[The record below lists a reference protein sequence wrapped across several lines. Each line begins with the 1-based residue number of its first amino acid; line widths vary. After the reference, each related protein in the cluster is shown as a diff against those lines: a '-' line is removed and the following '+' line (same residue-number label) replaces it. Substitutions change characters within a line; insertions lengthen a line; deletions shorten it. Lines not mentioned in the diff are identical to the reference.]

1 MRWTYDTA
9 VGSSSALSAGNT
21 VIDPLSVVLGGAA
34 GCAAAAILRKTQEHR
49 LEPRGLA
56 DLLGWAFLVG
66 EGVVLQKDGALLAAF
81 RYRGPDL
88 SSSTTADVSALGA
101 QLNDA
106 LLPFVD
112 GWMFHVDAMRST
124 APAYA
129 LSEFPDVV
137 TAWIDAER
145 RAAFRSSRRQF
156 VSDYILSVTYSP
168 PREVYAR
175 AASVFVQGG
184 RDSVDW
190 SHVVGN
196 FERAIDALEARLRSR
211 LQVER
216 LGSDELFTH
225 LHRCLTSLPHAVT
238 APSHGSYL
246 NSVLASQ
253 EVVGGFSPRVGQ
265 LHLRVVAIVGYPNA
279 SSLGRLDF
287 LNALP
292 FAYRWSNRF
301 IPVGQTT
308 AAKLIRRHQQRW
320 FMGRRG
326 IGSFLREM
334 GGSKDGAAAARQ
346 QDREQEFFYDRDA
359 TQMARDAGDASA
371 DNASGGVRFGYT
383 TQLVVVAEQS
393 VRRADDH
400 ARAVL
405 TSLQD
410 HGFPARIE
418 TVNALDAFFGSLP
431 GHGYQNLRRPLLSSA
446 NVVDLWPVTS
456 VWPGLSKNPSQYFEL
471 GSPPLVHVATDGSTP
486 FRLNLHVG
494 DVGHTLL
501 VGSTGA
507 GKSTFVGLVCAQ
519 WRRYKDARVVIFDV
533 GYSHWLLAR
542 AVGGMHYDVGG
553 ASIRHSMRGN
563 DGVAAAIGLQPLA
576 DVDQPSER
584 AWAATWLETLLEFQ
598 GAEMTPQRRL
608 RIDHALLLLAEQL
621 QPFRTLTELTVHLQD
636 SELVAA
642 LKPYT
647 VAGPFGRLLDASGD
661 AITARELDSAS
672 DDDSRY
678 QVFELRQLLDMDD
691 KVLIPVLLY
700 LFRRVERQLDGRPTL
715 IVIEE
720 LWAPL
725 MRTVFANRIK
735 QWLLTLRKQNAAVM
749 LVAHTP
755 AQLDAVA
762 GKQILIE
769 SCPTR
774 ILLPNSDAESSS
786 NARLYHDLG
795 LNDREITTLARA
807 VPKRDYY
814 VKSPLGSRLVRL
826 ELGPVALAFLST
838 PDGMTADAVRP
849 EVESLA
855 AMHGR
860 RWPGE
865 WIARL
870 GIDAPEGSGNRGEAS
885 HTTSSH
891 RPKHTDGREVD
902 DESVAFQV

>member
-1 MRWTYDTA
+1 
-9 VGSSSALSAGNT
+9 
-21 VIDPLSVVLGGAA
+21 
-34 GCAAAAILRKTQEHR
+34 
-49 LEPRGLA
+49 
-56 DLLGWAFLVG
+56 
-66 EGVVLQKDGALLAAF
+66 VLQKDGALLAAF

-88 SSSTTADVSALGA
+88 SSSTTADINALGA

-106 LLPFVD
+106 LLPFTD
-112 GWMFHVDAMRST
+112 GWMFHVDAVRST
-124 APAYA
+124 APAYTRG
-129 LSEFPDVV
+129 EFPDVV
-137 TAWIDAER
+137 SAWIDAER
-145 RAAFRSSRRQF
+145 RGAFRSSRPQF
-156 VSDYILSVTYSP
+156 VSDYVVSVTYSP
-168 PREVYAR
+168 PRDVYAR

-184 RDSVDW
+184 PKGVDW
-190 SHVVGN
+190 AHIVGN
-196 FERAIDALEARLRSR
+196 FERAIEVLEARLRSR
-211 LQVER
+211 LHVDR
-216 LGSDELFTH
+216 LGSHEIVAH
-225 LHRCLTSLPHAVT
+225 LHRCLTALPHAVT
-238 APSHGSYL
+238 APPHGSYL

-253 EVVGGFSPRVGQ
+253 EVVGGFSPRVGDF
-265 LHLRVVAIVGYPNA
+265 HLRIVAIAGYPNV

-287 LNALP
+287 LNTLP

-301 IPVGQTT
+301 IPVGQAT

-334 GGSKDGAAAARQ
+334 GGAKDDASTARQ
-346 QDREQEFFYDRDA
+346 QEREQEFFYDRDA

-371 DNASGGVRFGYT
+371 DNASGIVRFGFT
-383 TQLVVVAEQS
+383 TQLVIVAQPNA
-393 VRRADDH
+393 RQADDH
-400 ARAVL
+400 ARSVL

-410 HGFPARIE
+410 HGFPGRIE

-431 GHGYQNLRRPLLSSA
+431 GHGYQNLRRPLLSTA

-456 VWPGLSKNPSQYFEL
+456 VWPGLGKNPSQYFPPD
-471 GSPPLVHVATDGSTP
+471 SPPLVHVATDGSTP

-501 VGSTGA
+501 VGATGA
-507 GKSTFVGLVCAQ
+507 GKSTFVGLMCAQ
-519 WRRYKDARVVIFDV
+519 WRRYAGARVVIFDV

-542 AVGGMHYDVGG
+542 AVGGTHYDVGN
-553 ASIRHSMRGN
+553 ASIRARRRGN
-563 DGVAAAIGLQPLA
+563 DDAPEAIGLQPLA

-598 GAEMTPQRRL
+598 GAEMTPHRRL
-608 RIDHALLLLAEQL
+608 RIDHALSLLAEQL

-636 SELVAA
+636 PELVAA
-642 LKPYT
+642 LRPYT

-661 AITARELDSAS
+661 AIAAREVSGAS
-672 DDDSRY
+672 DEDATY
-678 QVFELRQLLDMDD
+678 QVFELRHLLDMDD

-700 LFRRVERQLDGRPTL
+700 LFRRVERQLDGCPTL

-755 AQLDAVA
+755 AQLDAVP

-774 ILLPNSDAESSS
+774 ILLPNSDAANSG

-795 LNDREITTLARA
+795 LNDREIATLARA

-855 AMHGR
+855 AMQGR

-870 GIDAPEGSGNRGEAS
+870 GIDPPDDGRIRETAS
-885 HTTSSH
+885 HGTSSH
-891 RPKHTDGREVD
+891 KQDHTTGREVH
-902 DESVAFQV
+902 DEPVVLEG